1 MKDGASGKAEGVIGL
16 ARETADA
23 LGRLTVEHLR
33 LARLEMKSDL
43 RAMGRQ
49 AGRMA
54 VMIALAIVGYGL
66 AMAGL
71 ALVLGGSTATGG
83 PLLIIGLAHLATAG
97 VVIAVAVVRLR
108 RVRPMNATA
117 EEMSHTFELGVTTRP
132 AALAKAQTAAGP
144 ERLP

>member
-1 MKDGASGKAEGVIGL
+1 MKDGANGKTDGVIGL

-43 RAMGRQ
+43 RMMGRQ

-54 VMIALAIVGYGL
+54 VMIALAVVGYGL

-71 ALVLGGSTATGG
+71 ALVLGGNAATGG
-83 PLLIIGLAHLATAG
+83 PLLIVGLAHLVTSG
-97 VVIAVAVVRLR
+97 VVIAVAIVRLR
-108 RVRPMNATA
+108 RVRLMNATA
-117 EEMSHTFELGVTTRP
+117 EEMSHTLTTVP
-132 AALAKAQTAAGP
+132 VALAQSQATGGQ
-144 ERLP
+144 ERPR